1 VTIEHILYI
10 LHILHIWNTYAD
22 VCLSSGFDDC
32 MAIFKAA
39 AWYSLTDEEREEILS
54 CSDILF
60 LTAYVDSVFREAV
73 RLWKFIMLREAKD
86 FFQTEVFHP
95 ASLDPNL
102 QKHLGMTTGQL
113 IFDM

>member
-1 VTIEHILYI
+1 
-10 LHILHIWNTYAD
+10 
-22 VCLSSGFDDC
+22 

-39 AWYSLTDEEREEILS
+39 AEYSLTDVEIEEILS
-54 CSDILF
+54 CSDIPVLSL
-60 LTAYVDSVFREAV
+60 LTAYIDCEFRAAV
-73 RLWKFIMLREAKD
+73 RLWKFIMPREAKD

-102 QKHLGMTTGQL
+102 QKHLGMTHVRR